1 MWVDGGFVPKGELC
15 TKCDGRGSESRGI
28 TVRHAD
34 GSVCDTRDVVCVLCT
49 LCGGTGRATKK
60 KAPVYLS
67 PALRWVLQAS
77 RIAARIRR
85 SRIRR

>member
-1 MWVDGGFVPKGELC
+1 MWLDGGFVPKRELC
-15 TKCDGRGSESRGI
+15 TKCDGRGSECRGI

-34 GSVCDTRDVVCVLCT
+34 GSVCDTRDVVYVLCT
-49 LCGGTGRATKK
+49 RCGGTGGATKK

-67 PALRWVLQAS
+67 PTLRWVLQVS
-77 RIAARIRR
+77 RIAARIRK